1 MINSGGYN
9 NMLINSNVLTSN
21 ISDAR
26 VISSWFTTDY
36 FDVEGNLHASISPAS
51 VSPGVTRKIQ
61 NPVGGLDSSI
71 PGTKIIVGG
80 ITYYTDLT
88 RGVIYDSNGQEIHP
102 ENAELINDLA
112 WTSNNFGEASNGSMI
127 WDNKVL
133 LPSGKVLNRETQKY
147 LTGKEAEEVKSKI
160 AVREDAVAD
169 TKKVIASIAENQR
182 KVDKDRTDSDYYY
195 ILEDD
200 GEYHAYDRVHKKLG
214 DNWIISK
221 KQLDT
226 LKEVRTKLAQL
237 VDDPNKFNN
246 YLANLG
252 NHYKIDLT
260 LYNNRTDVKS
270 RNEIATIIQDSM
282 SGTNSKRALD
292 AGGMIDSTIRKFFT
306 SNETPIRPSNMNS
319 QAFSELIDSLTEIR
333 SNMEVRGERFLTN
346 NIVLFQKYEDG
357 TRVAGEVDILSVDS
371 DGNFRIYDV
380 KTSKYS
386 FHDFTNKYGERV
398 NYFRTK
404 APSQRMSNYDYYT
417 LQLSAYKNLFESQYH
432 TPITTLA
439 ILPFKLDYSSDNS
452 IRGVTK
458 EKGIIIKYNPTVN
471 VPLVGAVRANTSTE
485 VDSSLPIFNST
496 NETQEPINNVLP
508 EYNLEGSKVGYFV
521 HDGKLYRGY
530 LTPIGK
536 INGVGIYMT
545 KIPNFTKG
553 FNEEAPH
560 VASNSY
566 LVVFPNGN
574 SFTLIENDPLT
585 MSEQQAKDTIEKVLS
600 KNPQRVQDMA
610 DEKTIMSNLEVDT
623 PRSVEANIQDT
634 PATIISAPSS
644 ITGARKT
651 IQAEQAIT
659 EEDDELEPDL
669 DLTKFREVDTDRP
682 SWDREKELSW
692 LDKVLPQLSKE
703 DRVKIFSGL
712 IKVGE
717 SGTVAWGQ
725 FNNGIITLSD
735 IAAEG
740 TTYHEAFHVV
750 FDLLLDQSERQ
761 ALYDEARR
769 MYGDKDNLSLEEA
782 MAEGFREYV
791 MTRQEGGLLNKIRS
805 FFKDL
810 WIKVSNWKKLQPHLI
825 AYYQMINEG
834 KYAEADYRVSPISLR
849 KSVESSF
856 DTLDNEIREALL
868 NKGWTSEKFDSI
880 SQEERDQAIRCYS
893 F

>member
-1 MINSGGYN
+1 M
-9 NMLINSNVLTSN
+9 
-21 ISDAR
+21 
-26 VISSWFTTDY
+26 
-36 FDVEGNLHASISPAS
+36 
-51 VSPGVTRKIQ
+51 
-61 NPVGGLDSSI
+61 
-71 PGTKIIVGG
+71 
-80 ITYYTDLT
+80 
-88 RGVIYDSNGQEIHP
+88 
-102 ENAELINDLA
+102 
-112 WTSNNFGEASNGSMI
+112 
-127 WDNKVL
+127 
-133 LPSGKVLNRETQKY
+133 
-147 LTGKEAEEVKSKI
+147 
-160 AVREDAVAD
+160 
-169 TKKVIASIAENQR
+169 
-182 KVDKDRTDSDYYY
+182 
-195 ILEDD
+195 
-200 GEYHAYDRVHKKLG
+200 
-214 DNWIISK
+214 
-221 KQLDT
+221 DT

-810 WIKVSNWKKLQPHLI
+810 WIKVSNWKS
-825 AYYQMINEG
+825 Y
-834 KYAEADYRVSPISLR
+834 SPI
-849 KSVESSF
+849 
-856 DTLDNEIREALL
+856 LL
-868 NKGWTSEKFDSI
+868 LIIK
-880 SQEERDQAIRCYS
+880 
-893 F
+893 